1 MTVIARDALR
11 ARFLRV
17 RARTL
22 ALAAPLGA
30 DEQLA
35 QAFPDASPTKWH
47 LGHTSWFFDRFVL
60 APFEPGHE
68 VDASLEYI
76 FNSYYEAIGARQ
88 PRHQRALAVRPTL
101 QDVHAYRARIDEAVD
116 RFCGHA
122 SEVDFRRAAFAL
134 ELGTHHEEQH
144 QELLLTDI
152 KPVLAG
158 SRIPVT
164 YPTQAR
170 SKDAALPLE
179 WIEHEGGLH
188 EIGARAEIAEKAGFA
203 FDNETPRHRTFLE
216 PYSLASRP
224 VTSREYL
231 AFIEDGGYRTSALW
245 LSDGWQTIQQEH
257 WTAPQYWEE
266 CEDGYVEHALGGR
279 APLDLEAPVGHVSF
293 YEADAYAR
301 WAGARLPSEAEWEHA
316 SEGLPVEGNLL
327 ESRAFHPRAGSST
340 SSTSARG
347 GQHFGDV
354 WEWTASSY
362 APYPRY
368 RPFAG
373 ALGEYNSKFMCSQM
387 VLRGGSC
394 FTPTEHVRASYRNF
408 FPPAARWQMTG
419 LRLARWSPT

>member
-1 MTVIARDALR
+1 MTELSRDALR

-22 ALAAPLGA
+22 ALAAPLGT
-30 DEQLA
+30 DEQLV

-60 APFEPGHE
+60 APFDPGHA
-68 VDASLEYI
+68 VDPDLEYV

-88 PRHQRALAVRPTL
+88 ARHERALAIRPNL
-101 QDVHAYRARIDEAVD
+101 EEVQRYRARIDEAVD

-122 SEVDFRRAAFAL
+122 SEADFRRAAFAL

-152 KPVLAG
+152 KPVLAS
-158 SRIPVT
+158 SRIDVS
-164 YPTQAR
+164 YPTEVR
-170 SKDAALPLE
+170 SKHVAPPLE

-188 EIGARAEIAEKAGFA
+188 EIGAGTADFS

-216 PYSLASRP
+216 PYALASRP
-224 VTSREYL
+224 VTSGEFL
-231 AFIEDGGYRTSALW
+231 AFIEDGGYRNAALW
-245 LSDGWQTIQQEH
+245 LSDGWQTIQQQG
-257 WTAPQYWEE
+257 WTAPAYWRKG
-266 CEDGYVEHALGGR
+266 EDGYVEHELGGR
-279 APLDLEAPVGHVSF
+279 ATLDLQAPVGHVSF

-316 SEGLPVEGNLL
+316 SATLPLEGNLL
-327 ESRAFHPRAGSST
+327 ESRTFHPRAAAPT
-340 SSTSARG
+340 HAAA
-347 GQHFGDV
+347 QHFGDV

-394 FTPTEHVRASYRNF
+394 FTPREHLRASYRNF